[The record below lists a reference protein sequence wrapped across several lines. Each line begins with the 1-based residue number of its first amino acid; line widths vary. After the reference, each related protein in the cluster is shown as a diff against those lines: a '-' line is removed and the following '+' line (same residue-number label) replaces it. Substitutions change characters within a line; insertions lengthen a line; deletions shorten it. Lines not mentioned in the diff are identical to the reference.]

1 MTMTEKKAKRSSG
14 ITKILWLDW
23 MINKIMV
30 SWKYLLLWLV
40 LGAFIAVSAGALAGA
55 YMGVLVGTSAATM
68 PFFYG
73 EKSNMNAWYVT
84 LGISRKNVVL
94 GRYISSFLFAIATTI
109 IGLVYGYLV
118 SVAANLMGFGNPELA
133 KIDMTVVLLC
143 ALVAILFALLDFAIT
158 LPIYFALGYQ
168 KGQYAAIIPYIVLCV
183 AGGVAMGFVSD
194 KGLGILS
201 YIVTHLWWIMLVM
214 TIVFVL
220 IYIASCL
227 LSVKLFERREF

>member
-1 MTMTEKKAKRSSG
+1 MAERKGKRSSG

-30 SWKYLLLWLV
+30 SWKYSLLWLV
-40 LGAFIAVSAGALAGA
+40 LGAFVAVPTGVLAGA

-94 GRYISSFLFAIATTI
+94 GRYISSFLFATATTV

-118 SVAANLMGFGNPELA
+118 SVVANLAGFGNPDLA
-133 KIDMTVVLLC
+133 KIDMTMVLLC
-143 ALVAILFALLDFAIT
+143 ALVAILFALFDFAIT

-168 KGQYAAIIPYIVLCV
+168 KGQYAAIIPYIVLCL
-183 AGGVAMGFVSD
+183 AGGAAIGFISE
-194 KGLGILS
+194 KGLTILS
-201 YIVTHLWWIMLVM
+201 YIVTHLWWIMLVL
-214 TIVFVL
+214 TIVCAL
-220 IYIASCL
+220 IYVVSCL